1 MAAFFLGL
9 EMGANG
15 IETDVQRTRDGR
27 LVLFHDNVLTRI
39 VPEESGAIADYD
51 YAELMKF
58 DFGSHKHP
66 RYQGERI
73 VLLEDFL
80 RYFSGKPIALAIE
93 LKYPGMGKDV
103 LELIERYGAAEQTVI
118 TSFKWDALTEV
129 RELNREIRLGF
140 LTRDGEGFMER
151 MKEYRIMQLCPKA
164 VDVTEELVKR
174 WHEAGF
180 NVRAWGVTDRRL
192 MAKCVLCDVD
202 GMTVN
207 FPDALVELLKA

>member
-1 MAAFFLGL
+1 MINYAHRGASERAPENTMAAFFLGL

-80 RYFSGKPIALAIE
+80 RYPDQFYFERNGE
-93 LKYPGMGKDV
+93 RWYP
-103 LELIERYGAAEQTVI
+103 
-118 TSFKWDALTEV
+118 F
-129 RELNREIRLGF
+129 
-140 LTRDGEGFMER
+140 EGYDF
-151 MKEYRIMQLCPKA
+151 
-164 VDVTEELVKR
+164 
-174 WHEAGF
+174 
-180 NVRAWGVTDRRL
+180 
-192 MAKCVLCDVD
+192 
-202 GMTVN
+202 
-207 FPDALVELLKA
+207 VE